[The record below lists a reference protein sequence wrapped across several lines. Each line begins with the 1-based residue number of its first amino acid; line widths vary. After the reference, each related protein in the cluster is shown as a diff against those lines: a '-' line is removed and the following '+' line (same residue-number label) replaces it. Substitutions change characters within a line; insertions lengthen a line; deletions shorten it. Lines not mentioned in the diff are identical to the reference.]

1 MRDKWRV
8 KGGQWREK
16 EGDSEGK
23 RGRVEEGGGE
33 EGNQWY
39 GSMID
44 SEVEIDTRVHDSVYH
59 LHNTHSEHIYL
70 GKSTDKRRR
79 RRRRRVQWCE
89 TTPSSLSASEPETCQ
104 QLPSGKSSLSVCLV
118 AGILVGNS
126 FPSSFGLEHSN
137 V

>member
-1 MRDKWRV
+1 M
-8 KGGQWREK
+8 E
-16 EGDSEGK
+16 
-23 RGRVEEGGGE
+23 RVEEEGGE

-39 GSMID
+39 ESMMD